1 MKKFISTTLIIA
13 VFTTLAFSQNLTQT
27 VRGTIVDVDSKLPLI
42 GATLVILGTDPLI
55 GTVTDVNGKFRFEKY
70 PNRQNSIKNILPGL

>member
-42 GATLVILGTDPLI
+42 GATLMILGTDPLI
-55 GTVTDVNGKFRFEKY
+55 GMATDVNGEFKMKNIPIGRIC
-70 PNRQNSIKNILPGL
+70 SKNILPGL